1 MRFRIGDWE
10 LDEAA
15 GRLTRAGRA
24 VALQPKPLAVL
35 RALLE
40 HRDQIVPKHE
50 LIEAVW
56 PDVEVSEA
64 AFTSALRDLRRALG
78 DDGAD
83 PRYVETQRGRG
94 FRLLPPVEPLDAP
107 GPPASTAAGPAFVG
121 RVELMRMLESEVK
134 AARGGLG
141 RLAFLIGEAG
151 IGKTRA
157 ALELAD
163 RARAAGCAVHLG
175 RCLEEDGAPP
185 YRPWI
190 QVLRALLAGRTPREL
205 APALDAGAAAS
216 LAALV
221 GGAARPAGRGDDGEA
236 LRFALFDASAQVLRA
251 AAQAQ
256 PRLLV
261 IDDLHRADISSLHLL
276 RHVAREIGDAHALL
290 LATFRPG
297 EAGEPLVHL
306 LDELHPAGARIALA
320 GLSREEVA
328 LLVRETAGQE
338 PSPELARA
346 LHERTGGNPLFVEEI
361 ARALAAEGTLAAPAA
376 VARAAHAAPEG
387 VRQVIRA
394 RVARLPVAVRELLE
408 IAAVIGRELDL
419 QLVERVC
426 VDLDARAVRG
436 GAQIAVDAGI
446 VAASPERTGRLR
458 FVHILLR
465 DALYEA
471 LPSSRRAALHAAVGR
486 ALEAAEPSE
495 LEAHADLLAHHF
507 EQAIP
512 AGEAERA
519 AYWAR
524 RAAERSLERS
534 AYEESIALAER
545 GLRAAALSS
554 GAVAPGETP
563 ARLRAELLVLL
574 GRARWFAGATAE
586 AREAFREAIDAARV
600 AHAPD
605 LRARAALG
613 FTGRTDAT
621 PGVNR
626 VAVGMLEDALA
637 ELPEGELAL
646 RAELMARLGTELH
659 YDADPSRGDELTQ
672 QAVALAE
679 RAGDDALLAY
689 TLSAR
694 HYLLGR
700 PDVEPA
706 ARLAVVDRVVAL
718 AERSEARDVLALG
731 LQERVFDLLELGEG
745 LRMENTL
752 HAYERVV
759 EQLRQPFF
767 RWFLG
772 LLSGMRALLAGE
784 VEEAD
789 RLAHETLALGQSFG
803 SPNAFGVYSA
813 QLFAIRR
820 EQGRIAEL
828 DAPLRAMVREQPD
841 LPTFRTALAAIA
853 GECGRREESR
863 DAVRQLVEGDLD
875 RFPRDR
881 NWLLSLSMLA
891 PGAAISGEPALAQ
904 RIYELLAPYAGRII
918 GVGHGAACDGA
929 ADHHLGVLATALGD
943 PDLADDHFV
952 AARALHRQLRSPL
965 WVAHTQREQAR
976 TLWKRGSPGDRE
988 QARRLQ
994 AAALAVYERLG
1005 LPHRAAQARAIAE
1018 MG

>member
-1 MRFRIGDWE
+1 ME
-10 LDEAA
+10 LDVSSGTLRRGDRE
-15 GRLTRAGRA
+15 LTI
-24 VALQPKPLAVL
+24 QPKPLALL
-35 RALLE
+35 RVLLE
-40 HRDQIVPKHE
+40 QRDRVVTKHE

-56 PDVEVSEA
+56 PDVAVSEA

-78 DDGAD
+78 DEGAE
-83 PRYVETQRGRG
+83 PRFIETLRGRG
-94 FRLLPPVEPLDAP
+94 FRLIPAVEVLAP
-107 GPPASTAAGPAFVG
+107 AAEPATGDAGPAFVG
-121 RVELMRMLESEVK
+121 RADLLHVLMRELD
-134 AARGGLG
+134 AARAG
-141 RLAFLIGEAG
+141 RGQIAFLVGEAG
-151 IGKTRA
+151 IGKTRT
-157 ALELAD
+157 ALELGA
-163 RARAAGCAVHLG
+163 RARAGGCAVHLG
-175 RCLEEDGAPP
+175 RCLEEEGAPP

-221 GGAARPAGRGDDGEA
+221 GGAARSAGRGDDGEA
-236 LRFALFDASAQVLRA
+236 LRFALFDAAAQVLRA

-256 PRLLV
+256 PRLVVL
-261 IDDLHRADISSLHLL
+261 DDLHRADASSLHLL
-276 RHVAREIGDAHALL
+276 RHLAREIGDARVLL
-290 LATFRPG
+290 LGTYRPG
-297 EAGEPLVHL
+297 EAGEPLLAL
-306 LDELHPAGARIALA
+306 LDELHPAGTRTALP
-320 GLSREEVA
+320 GLAPAEIA
-328 LLVRETAGQE
+328 LLVRETTGQE

-361 ARALAAEGTLAAPAA
+361 ARALAAEGELAAPDAA
-376 VARAAHAAPEG
+376 ERAARAAPEG

-394 RVARLPVAVRELLE
+394 RVARLPAAVRTLLE
-408 IAAVIGRELDL
+408 TAAVIGRELDL
-419 QLVERVC
+419 QLLERVC
-426 VDLDARAVRG
+426 TELDAPAVRAA
-436 GAQIAVDAGI
+436 AQGAVDTGI
-446 VAASPERTGRLR
+446 VATSPGQPGRLR

-471 LPSSRRAALHAAVGR
+471 LPAARRAALHAAVGH

-495 LEAHADLLAHHF
+495 RDAHADALTHHF
-507 EQAIP
+507 EQAIL
-512 AGEAERA
+512 AGEAARA
-519 AYWAR
+519 AHWAR
-524 RAAERSLERS
+524 RAAERALDRA
-534 AYEESIALAER
+534 AYEEAKALAER
-545 GLRAAALSS
+545 GLRAAALAPA
-554 GAVAPGETP
+554 GAAAGAAP

-586 AREAFREAIDAARV
+586 AREAFRDAIEAARV
-600 AHAPD
+600 AGAPD
-605 LRARAALG
+605 VRARAALG

-626 VAVGMLEDALA
+626 VAVGLLEGALA
-637 ELPEGELAL
+637 ELPEAELAL

-659 YDADPSRGDELTQ
+659 YDADPKRGDELTQ

-694 HYLLGR
+694 HYMMGR

-706 ARLAVVDRVVAL
+706 VRLAVVDRVVAL

-772 LLSGMRALLAGE
+772 LLSGMRSLLAGE
-784 VEEAD
+784 VEDAD

-904 RIYELLAPYAGRII
+904 RIYDLLAPYAGRII

-929 ADHHLGVLATALGD
+929 VDHHLGVLASALGD
-943 PDLADDHFV
+943 PDLADDHHV

-994 AAALAVYERLG
+994 AEALAVYERLG
-1005 LPHRAAQARAIAE
+1005 LPHRAAQARAVADAS
-1018 MG
+1018 